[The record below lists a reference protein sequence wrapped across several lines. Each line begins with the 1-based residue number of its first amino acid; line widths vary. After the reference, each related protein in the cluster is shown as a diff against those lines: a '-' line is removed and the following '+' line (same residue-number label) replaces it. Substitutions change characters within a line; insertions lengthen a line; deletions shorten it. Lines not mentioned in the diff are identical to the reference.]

1 MIARPVRYVLP
12 ATIVAFALFVAP
24 TVRAD
29 EPPAPPPA
37 PAPGAKPDK
46 VPDVPAAKPI
56 ARAEGVFFE
65 AGAPKYEDVLKKA
78 KDADKPIFVDFM
90 TEW

>member
-1 MIARPVRYVLP
+1 MTSRPVRFVLP
-12 ATIVAFALFVAP
+12 ATIVALALFAAP
-24 TVRAD
+24 IGRAD

-46 VPDVPAAKPI
+46 VPDAPAVKLAD
-56 ARAEGVFFE
+56 RAEGVMFE
-65 AGAPKYEDVLKKA
+65 EGAPKFEDVLKKA
-78 KDADKPIFVDFM
+78 KDANKPIFVDFM